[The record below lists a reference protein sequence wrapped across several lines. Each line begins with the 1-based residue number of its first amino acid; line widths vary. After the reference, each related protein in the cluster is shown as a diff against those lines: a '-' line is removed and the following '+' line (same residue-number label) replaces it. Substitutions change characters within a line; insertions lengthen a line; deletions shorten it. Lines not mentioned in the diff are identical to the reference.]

1 MSSNSHVISS
11 ESLISV
17 RNNLAHI
24 YRFGGVCSALKFS
37 PSNISSLESKTVSSN
52 IINSLNEH
60 FWNIGIDIIST
71 NYNNGG
77 SGFMFVSTTEN
88 KDAIKSLLADLQISK
103 SLKNEYVVNAND
115 ILTIAGKSSD
125 ELNNV
130 SFIMTIYDSYKIN
143 TQNQFALSLN
153 EDANTSADVQIC
165 ERSIHNHLRNLGLVN
180 KDTDQGLLDLLSEF
194 AGKFADQSKKY
205 VVPALVVVALFYALY
220 YVWNQYQALK
230 AERDVA
236 INARSIDLPTDAD
249 LLEENAAPAEPAEP
263 AGPSEPS
270 DFDVS
275 LMPRSVGNQR
285 ISSLLR
291 TLEDSEVKQV
301 KANNIEAKILS
312 LLAETTSSN

>member
-24 YRFGGVCSALKFS
+24 YRFGGVCSALKFN
-37 PSNISSLESKTVSSN
+37 PSNISSVESKTVSSN

-77 SGFMFVSTTEN
+77 SGFMLVSTTEN
-88 KDAIKSLLADLQISK
+88 KDAIKGVLADLQISK

-115 ILTIAGKSSD
+115 VLAIAGKSSE

-220 YVWNQYQALK
+220 YVYNQWQALK
-230 AERDVA
+230 AEKEA
-236 INARSIDLPTDAD
+236 TINARSIDMPTDLVA
-249 LLEENAAPAEPAEP
+249 ENAAPAEPAEP
-263 AGPSEPS
+263 AAPAEPS
-270 DFDVS
+270 DFDVN

>member
-1 MSSNSHVISS
+1 MSTNSQAISS
-11 ESLISV
+11 DDLINV
-17 RNNLAHI
+17 RNNLARI
-24 YRFGGVCSALKFS
+24 YRFGGICSALKFN
-37 PSNISSLESKTVSSN
+37 PTNISNTESKNISSN

-60 FWNIGIDIIST
+60 FWNIGIDVIST

-77 SGFMFVSTTEN
+77 SGFMLVSTVEN
-88 KDAIKSLLADLQISK
+88 KDAIKSILSDLQISK
-103 SLKNEYVVNAND
+103 SLKNEYIVNAND
-115 ILTIAGKSSD
+115 ILAVAGKSND
-125 ELNNV
+125 TFNNV

-143 TQNQFALSLN
+143 TQNQFALSLD
-153 EDANTSADVQIC
+153 EESNTSADVQIC

-180 KDTDQGLLDLLSEF
+180 SETDQGLMDLLSEF

-220 YVWNQYQALK
+220 YVYNQWQALK
-230 AERDVA
+230 AEKEAAV
-236 INARSIDLPTDAD
+236 NARSVDLPTDLAAD
-249 LLEENAAPAEPAEP
+249 ENAGPAEPAEP

-270 DFDVS
+270 DFDVQ
-275 LMPRSVGNQR
+275 LRPRSVSNQR

-312 LLAETTSSN
+312 LLAETTSSQ

>member
-1 MSSNSHVISS
+1 MSSNSHAISS
-11 ESLISV
+11 DNLITV
-17 RNNLAHI
+17 RNDLAHI
-24 YRFGGVCSALKFS
+24 YRFGGICSALKFN
-37 PSNISSLESKTVSSN
+37 PSNISNTESKSVAST

-60 FWNIGIDIIST
+60 FWNNGIDVIST
-71 NYNNGG
+71 NYNNGA
-77 SGFMFVSTTEN
+77 SGFMLVSTVEN
-88 KDAIKSLLADLQISK
+88 KDAIKSVLGALQITK

-115 ILTIAGKSSD
+115 ILAVAGKSQSD
-125 ELNNV
+125 LSNV

-165 ERSIHNHLRNLGLVN
+165 ERSIHNHLRNMGLVN
-180 KDTDQGLLDLLSEF
+180 SQTDQGLLDLLSEF

-230 AERDVA
+230 AEKEATV
-236 INARSIDLPTDAD
+236 NARSMDMPTDLA
-249 LLEENAAPAEPAEP
+249 EENAQPAEPAEP
-263 AGPSEPS
+263 AEPGEPS
-270 DFDVS
+270 DFDVQ
-275 LMPRSVGNQR
+275 LRPRSVGNQR

-301 KANNIEAKILS
+301 KSNNIEAKILS
-312 LLAETTSSN
+312 LLAETTSSH